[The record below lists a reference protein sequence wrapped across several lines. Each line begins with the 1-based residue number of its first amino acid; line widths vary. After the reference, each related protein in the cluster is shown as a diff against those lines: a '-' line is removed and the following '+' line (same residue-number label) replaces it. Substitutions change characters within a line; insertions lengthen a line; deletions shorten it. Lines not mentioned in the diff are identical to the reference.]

1 MEMKFGWKMMSM
13 LVLVL
18 LFAFVAACSQKK
30 DEAQSQQQ
38 APAQEE
44 QVAQDQAVV
53 EEEQKQEQEA
63 EPAAEGVDQ
72 TAEGEESQDQMVEIS
87 GTLVQTEDGVGLFS
101 DSGNYLL
108 DQDLSDMVGQNVKV
122 TGVLEE
128 VDGKPVF
135 AVSSISTVE

>member
-1 MEMKFGWKMMSM
+1 MEMKSGWKMMSV

-30 DEAQSQQQ
+30 ETQSQQQ

-44 QVAQDQAVV
+44 QVAQDQAVAQ
-53 EEEQKQEQEA
+53 EEQEA
-63 EPAAEGVDQ
+63 EPTEEGADQ
-72 TAEGEESQDQMVEIS
+72 TAEAEDSQDQMVEIS

-108 DQDLSDMVGQNVKV
+108 DQDLSDMVGQNVRV
-122 TGVLEE
+122 TGILEE
-128 VDGKPVF
+128 IEGKPVF
-135 AVSSISTVE
+135 TVSSISIVE

>member
-1 MEMKFGWKMMSM
+1 MKSGWKMMSV

-30 DEAQSQQQ
+30 ETQSQQQ

-44 QVAQDQAVV
+44 QVAQDQAVAQ
-53 EEEQKQEQEA
+53 EEQEA
-63 EPAAEGVDQ
+63 EPTEEGADQ
-72 TAEGEESQDQMVEIS
+72 TANAEDSQDQMVEIS

-108 DQDLSDMVGQNVKV
+108 DQDLSDMVGQNVRV
-122 TGVLEE
+122 TGILEE
-128 VDGKPVF
+128 IEGKPVF
-135 AVSSISTVE
+135 TVSSISIVE

>member
-1 MEMKFGWKMMSM
+1 MKSGWKMMSV

-30 DEAQSQQQ
+30 DDARSQQQ

-44 QVAQDQAVV
+44 QVAQDQAVAQ
-53 EEEQKQEQEA
+53 EEQEA
-63 EPAAEGVDQ
+63 EPTEEGADQ
-72 TAEGEESQDQMVEIS
+72 TAEAEESQDQMVEIS

-108 DQDLSDMVGQNVKV
+108 DQDLSDMVGQNVRV
-122 TGVLEE
+122 TGILEE

-135 AVSSISTVE
+135 TVSSISIVE